1 MRYEVN
7 ANTFMQL
14 PYTTGTIQNVSN
26 TDIEISNE
34 QTIGSGIILK
44 AGETFAFDNATI
56 YACARPVLDG
66 GKGIISVVP
75 FNARGKGGESPIY
88 VPKGSIA
95 FSALPTTLNS
105 TMLGWTYNV
114 SDAFTTDSRFVEGS
128 GIDYPAGE
136 NVVVVEPSTG
146 VFKYDCFGGA
156 YILPV
161 ATTTILGGVKS
172 DTTEGKVTVNNG
184 GTMTYNPLGY
194 RQPSTIYKVGNIKY
208 HSALPT
214 GWYLECTI
222 AGISDS
228 GELTISSPS
237 IGDTVSDGTVTW
249 RICNVNANTNY
260 QKIAMARHTRATFTL
275 ANLISAVADQNLD
288 KYGIKVGDYYVGASG
303 YTYIVA
309 GLNPLKGTHEYTV
322 KNNHCGLIVCT
333 HTTHPWNA
341 SGNTYTGADN
351 RGAGYAN
358 SDLHYYLIN
367 TVLPNVKSD
376 LGESH
381 LYAHQK
387 LLSNAV
393 NTTQYNRFGT
403 NSGGASG
410 WSWYNNQY
418 ISALTEHQVYGGIA
432 WSSSGYDTG
441 EADQQLEVF
450 KEFKHTDIFGNEYVW
465 LRDVASAS
473 FACYA
478 DVSGYANAYSA
489 SIANCVAAL
498 IAFH

>member
-1 MRYEVN
+1 MAKKYD
-7 ANTFMQL
+7 L
-14 PYTTGTIQNVSN
+14 TTAFTAITETSGTIQNVGKEAVELTSSTN
-26 TDIEISNE
+26 AVEGEGIVLNPSEKRSFKGALSARSLGDAGAVVNVVDFTDAGEGGEEYVLPIASDTELGGIKISNSFTVANDG
-34 QTIGSGIILK
+34 TINIKKSGK
-44 AGETFAFDNATI
+44 
-56 YACARPVLDG
+56 
-66 GKGIISVVP
+66 
-75 FNARGKGGESPIY
+75 
-88 VPKGSIA
+88 
-95 FSALPTTLNS
+95 
-105 TMLGWTYNV
+105 
-114 SDAFTTDSRFVEGS
+114 
-128 GIDYPAGE
+128 
-136 NVVVVEPSTG
+136 
-146 VFKYDCFGGA
+146 
-156 YILPV
+156 
-161 ATTTILGGVKS
+161 TILGAVKS
-172 DTTEGKVTVNNG
+172 SDDEGKVSVNND

-194 RQPSTIYKVGNIKY
+194 RQPSTTYEVGDIKY

-214 GWYLECTI
+214 GWYLECTT
-222 AGISDS
+222 AGISGS
-228 GELTISSPS
+228 GDLTISSPAIS
-237 IGDTVSDGTVTW
+237 GTVSDGTVTW

-260 QKIAMARHTRATFTL
+260 QKIAMARHTRTTFTL

-309 GLNPLKGTHEYTV
+309 GLNPLKGTHAYTV
-322 KNNHCGLIVCT
+322 TNNHCGLIVCT

-351 RGAGYAN
+351 RSAGYAN
-358 SDLHYYLIN
+358 SDLHYYLVN
-367 TVLPNVKSD
+367 TVLPKVKSD

-387 LLSNAV
+387 LFSNAV

-403 NSGGASG
+403 NSGGASN
-410 WSWYNNQY
+410 WSWYSNQY

-473 FACYA
+473 YACDVGVDGIAAYA
-478 DVSGYANAYSA
+478 TA
-489 SIANCVAAL
+489 SHATYVAAL

>member
-1 MRYEVN
+1 M
-7 ANTFMQL
+7 ATK
-14 PYTTGTIQNVSN
+14 YTLTTAFTAITETSGTIQNVG
-26 TDIEISNE
+26 NE
-34 QTIGSGIILK
+34 LVELASSTNAVEGEGIVLNPSEK
-44 AGETFAFDNATI
+44 RSFKGALSARSMGDAGAVVNVVDFTEAGE
-56 YACARPVLDG
+56 
-66 GKGIISVVP
+66 
-75 FNARGKGGESPIY
+75 GGE
-88 VPKGSIA
+88 
-95 FSALPTTLNS
+95 
-105 TMLGWTYNV
+105 
-114 SDAFTTDSRFVEGS
+114 E
-128 GIDYPAGE
+128 
-136 NVVVVEPSTG
+136 
-146 VFKYDCFGGA
+146 
-156 YILPV
+156 YILPIASDTELGGIKISNSFTV
-161 ATTTILGGVKS
+161 ANDGTLNIKKSGKTILGGVKS
-172 DTTEGKVTVNNG
+172 SDDEGKVTVNNDA
-184 GTMTYNPLGY
+184 TMTYNPVGY
-194 RQPSTIYKVGNIKY
+194 RQPSTTYEVGNIKY

-214 GWYLECTI
+214 GWYLECTTP
-222 AGISDS
+222 GISGS
-228 GELTISSPS
+228 GDLTISSPS

-260 QKIAMARHTRATFTL
+260 QKIAMARHTRTTFTL

-322 KNNHCGLIVCT
+322 TNNHCGLIVCT

-358 SDLHYYLIN
+358 SDLHYYLVN

-403 NSGGASG
+403 NSGGVSG

-473 FACYA
+473 FACIAYDA
-478 DVSGYANAYSA
+478 GYAYYNAA
-489 SIANCVAAL
+489 SHARYVAAL